1 MGLTLEPDKEQLV
14 EDISKAM
21 QRMAHMFHFV
31 PGVWMDLDLTIVQL
45 KSLLYIDFKG
55 STNFKQLA
63 DALGVTPPSVTG
75 IIDRLVEQGLI
86 SREENPTNRRMQVL
100 RTTDRGKS
108 LIQRL
113 LESRRSTMSTFLGGL
128 SMQDLSSLARITS
141 ILASSIEQNKQQMEE
156 DNP

>member
-1 MGLTLEPDKEQLV
+1 LTLESEKEQFID
-14 EDISKAM
+14 DITKAM

-31 PGVWMDLDLTIVQL
+31 PGVWLDLDLTIVQL
-45 KSLLYIDFKG
+45 KCLLFIDFKE

-86 SREENPTNRRMQVL
+86 SREENPANRRMQVL
-100 RTTDRGKS
+100 RTTEKGKA
-108 LIQRL
+108 LIQKL
-113 LESRRSTMSTFLGGL
+113 VETRRSTISTFLDSL
-128 SMQDLSSLARITS
+128 SIQDLSSLARITS

-156 DNP
+156 NYP